1 MQKRLLILS
10 LLTTLLFG
18 CAEGPVRKT
27 ISPDDQPAVA
37 AQALAEGN
45 YELASEL
52 YGRLAESSQPP
63 QAYEYRYLNAQAL
76 FQGGLPNQA
85 IEQLNQLPESKLEPA
100 LRMKVQLLRAEIPLK
115 RDAHATLELLGK
127 PAVAEG
133 VLAEEV
139 GPLYA
144 RFYRLRARAYAHL
157 GNHRAAAREYIL
169 RELYLQQQEQ
179 IEANQLAIWQSLS
192 LLSPRELREQR
203 RQPPPDVLSGWMEL
217 VEISKD
223 YNLSPETM
231 RQQIGNWRQRYS
243 GHPASEQVLQML
255 LERSRELAERPANI
269 ALLLPLSGRYAAA
282 ARAIHDGVLV
292 AYYRDPLRSSI
303 ALHIYDT
310 GEDPQEVEG
319 IYQQAVEQGAEF
331 VIGPLDKSA
340 VERLADKRA
349 LPVPTLALNYA
360 RTPDNGQLYQFT
372 LSPEDEAREVAD
384 RAWQEGHTRAAVL
397 LPESSLGER
406 LFTAFA
412 ERWQALGGRLVGDTR
427 YDAEGNDFS
436 IPIKALFNITDSE
449 VRKRRINQLISG
461 RVEFTPRRRQDVDF
475 VFISAFPRQAR
486 LLRPQL
492 RFHHAGDLPV
502 LATSHLYSGEVNP
515 DTDRDMDDII
525 FCDMPWL
532 LDGDS
537 PQQALRQ
544 ANAAELQTHRGQLQ
558 RLVALGVDAYQL
570 VPLLPMLENHAY
582 EHYRGETG
590 KLTVTTDHR
599 VERQLL
605 WAQFMRGRPQLQ
617 EERVIK
623 LDENNWQLSN

>member
-1 MQKRLLILS
+1 MQKRLLIL
-10 LLTTLLFG
+10 LLATLLFG

-37 AQALAEGN
+37 AQALDEGN
-45 YELASEL
+45 YELAIEL
-52 YGRLAESSQPP
+52 YSRLAATSQPP
-63 QAYEYRYLNAQAL
+63 RSYDYRFLSAQAL
-76 FQGGLPNQA
+76 FQGGFPNQA
-85 IEQLNQLPESKLEPA
+85 IEQLNKLPESRLEPA

-115 RDAHATLELLGK
+115 RDAQATLNLLSK
-127 PAVAEG
+127 PAVSES
-133 VLAEEV
+133 VLAQEE
-139 GPLYA
+139 GELYA
-144 RFYRLRARAYAHL
+144 RYYRLRARAYAHL
-157 GNHRAAAREYIL
+157 GDHQAAAREYIM

-192 LLSPRELREQR
+192 LLSPRTLRELR
-203 RQPPPDVLSGWMEL
+203 RQPPDVLSGWMEL
-217 VEISKD
+217 VEISKN
-223 YNLSPETM
+223 YNLSPDRM
-231 RQQIGNWRQRYS
+231 QQQISNWRQRYS

-269 ALLLPLSGRYAAA
+269 ALLLPLSGRYASA
-282 ARAIHDGVLV
+282 ARAIQDGVLA

-303 ALHIYDT
+303 ALHIYDS
-310 GEDPQEVEG
+310 GEDPQEIEP
-319 IYQQAVEQGAEF
+319 IYQHAVEQGAEF
-331 VIGPLDKSA
+331 VIGPLDKDA
-340 VERLADKRA
+340 VERLADKRS
-349 LPVPTLALNYA
+349 LPVPTLALNYSRA
-360 RTPDNGQLYQFT
+360 PDNGQLYQFT
-372 LSPEDEAREVAD
+372 LSPEDEAREVAE

-397 LPESSLGER
+397 LPQSSLGDR

-412 ERWQALGGRLVGDTR
+412 ERWQALGGRLVSENR

-436 IPIKALFNITDSE
+436 VPIKALFNITDSE
-449 VRKRRINQLISG
+449 VRKQRINQLISG

-502 LATSHLYSGEVNP
+502 LATSHLYSGEANP
-515 DTDRDMDDII
+515 DTDRDMDGIV

-532 LDGDS
+532 LDDNS

-544 ANAAELQTHRGQLQ
+544 GDAAELQSHRGQLQ
-558 RLVALGVDAYQL
+558 RLVALGVDAYHL

-590 KLTVTTDHR
+590 KLTVTPDNR

-605 WAQFMRGRPQLQ
+605 WAQFTRGRPQLQ

-623 LDENNWQLSN
+623 LDEKNWQYSN